1 MKVRFIAI
9 LLPLLWLSCCD
20 KDDDIVVDNNGVV
33 IRRPHLWATDI
44 SDNYRIPY
52 VAVSTPII
60 YDKYNILVG
69 SGEDGHNS
77 ILSIDARDGRVNWE
91 WSDLQGLLYNP
102 SYKDPIDIPRKAY
115 HLNNN
120 KFFFN
125 YSTSSYC
132 INLETGQTLW
142 KNKIERSRES
152 NNAGIDDIYFSAG
165 CQYDPLDEYKI
176 YWGNINSADD
186 EQLLL
191 RPDYTEVPN
200 PPFNAQGRLNS
211 MRPFKHG
218 NDTYL
223 AFGMENPYTDFTPT
237 GSGLTELNLYN
248 ITQSKYEY
256 KKVVINPIRETRV
269 IGDLF
274 YQAGK
279 LYFQSSN
286 YIHGYDAMTGQELWR
301 VFIGSSPLTSRMILA
316 DNKLFSACED
326 RVLYCVDALTGR
338 MLWREQNTGTC
349 SELTYLNG
357 VVYYLGGGDG
367 LLHAVDAETGKHLWK
382 ISSPDLKKSRD
393 AWFFGVCI
401 AVLGESADKDV
412 VVATTGLSAYA
423 YRAIR

>member
-1 MKVRFIAI
+1 MKFRLIAM
-9 LLPLLWLSCCD
+9 LLFVLCLSCD
-20 KDDDIVVDNNGVV
+20 KDDDIVKDSNGVV

-44 SDNYRIPY
+44 SDNYAMPQVSI
-52 VAVSTPII
+52 STPII
-60 YDKYNILVG
+60 YDNSNILVG
-69 SGEDGHNS
+69 SGENKQNS
-77 ILSIDARDGRVNWE
+77 IMSLDANNGHVNWE
-91 WSDLQGLLYNP
+91 WSDLQGLLNNP
-102 SYKDPIDIPRKAY
+102 SYKDPIHIPRKAY

-142 KNKIERSRES
+142 KNKLERSRDS
-152 NNAGIDDIYFSAG
+152 NNAGIDDFYFSEG
-165 CQYDPLDEYKI
+165 SQYSPIDEQKI

-200 PPFNAQGRLNS
+200 PPYEAQGHVNS
-211 MRPFKHG
+211 MRPFTYE
-218 NDTYL
+218 NNTYL
-223 AFGMENPYTDFTPT
+223 AFGIENPYPDLTP
-237 GSGLTELNLYN
+237 GNSGFTELNLYN

-256 KKVVINPIRETRV
+256 KKVVVNSARETRV

-274 YQAGK
+274 YQDGR

-286 YIHGYDAMTGQELWR
+286 YIHGYDAMTGKELWR
-301 VFIGSSPLTSRMILA
+301 AFIGSSPLTSRMILA
-316 DNKLFSACED
+316 NNKLFSACED
-326 RVLYCVDALTGR
+326 RILYCVDALTGIV
-338 MLWREQNTGTC
+338 LWREQNTGTC

-382 ISSPDLKKSRD
+382 ISSPDLKKSQD

-401 AVLGESADKDV
+401 AVPGEKEGEGV
-412 VVATTGLSAYA
+412 VVATTGLNAYA
-423 YRAIR
+423 YRAIK